1 MAILGSVTRLDK
13 SNTFVAV
20 FSGRKIEDDTIIHVP
35 ATRQHATLEG
45 TIKQARAGMG
55 AKGEVFALPVNDT
68 LWLLSDEKPAEKA
81 PKAK

>member
-1 MAILGSVTRLDK
+1 MAILGSVTNLPK
-13 SNTFVAV
+13 SSTFVAV
-20 FSGRKIEDDTIIHVP
+20 FNGRKIEDDAIVYQS

-45 TIKQARAGMG
+45 AVKQARAGMG
-55 AKGEVFALPVNDT
+55 AKGEVYALPVNET